1 MKSIIFLCLDL
12 MIKYA
17 SKTMHVM
24 DWLLVIRINHK
35 KTVILIAT
43 QKRFFVKQ
51 SVFSLIRAAF
61 FLSSIFLLI
70 FSLVRAAFVSNFWL

>member
-17 SKTMHVM
+17 SKTMDVM
-24 DWLLVIRINHK
+24 DWLLVIRVNHK
-35 KTVILIAT
+35 KTVILLAT

-51 SVFSLIRAAF
+51 SVFSLIRADFSCQAYF
-61 FLSSIFLLI
+61 F
-70 FSLVRAAFVSNFWL
+70 

>member
-1 MKSIIFLCLDL
+1 

-17 SKTMHVM
+17 SKTMDVM
-24 DWLLVIRINHK
+24 DWLLVIRVNHK
-35 KTVILIAT
+35 KTVILLAT

-61 FLSSIFLLI
+61 SCQAYFF
-70 FSLVRAAFVSNFWL
+70 